1 MEKIEDCGICLN
13 SLNNNIETLP
23 CNHKFH
29 IGCIKRL
36 TTSRCVLRNNCPLCR
51 RHFKNENIDQD
62 QEEQEEEEEE
72 EEEEQE
78 EQEEEEEE
86 EDIRPSTPTSS
97 PNPTF
102 FSLPIVQAMLFCY
115 PNYIDPQHTPIIYP
129 SRY

>member
-72 EEEEQE
+72 EEEEEQE
-78 EQEEEEEE
+78 EQEEEEQQQQQHRSKAASFGSFAQSQLPTVARE
-86 EDIRPSTPTSS
+86 IAGCSRP
-97 PNPTF
+97 
-102 FSLPIVQAMLFCY
+102 
-115 PNYIDPQHTPIIYP
+115 H
-129 SRY
+129 R